1 MFKWNEKNTK
11 STIWNA
17 EVGTKEIRPFSP
29 KEIIQSPN
37 LHQFEG
43 IISALCKT
51 VTELMTL
58 EEERDLRMMNMI
70 NSKQLPKEQLELFP
84 SEEASL

>member
-17 EVGTKEIRPFSP
+17 EIGSKEIRPFSP
-29 KEIIQSPN
+29 KEIIISPN

-51 VTELMTL
+51 VTELMAL
-58 EEERDLRMMNMI
+58 EEERDQRMMNMI
-70 NSKQLPKEQLELFP
+70 NSRQPSKDQLELF
-84 SEEASL
+84 ETVEQL